1 MAKRSQGRR
10 TSYSREYIDG
20 NTVRKL
26 QEFPQQIPNQ
36 APKKL
41 SNATRKNREKA
52 ANMSLP
58 YMIFLAAAIM
68 FTAYVCIQYLKLQS
82 DITMRQKNIT
92 KMESTVN
99 DLKIANDEEYARI
112 MGAVD
117 LEEIKKVAMD
127 ELGMKYPNQG
137 QIIAFSGAESDY
149 VRQYQDI
156 PK

>member
-36 APKKL
+36 APRKL

-52 ANMSLP
+52 ACMSLP
-58 YMIFLAAAIM
+58 YMIFLAAAITI
-68 FTAYVCIQYLKLQS
+68 TAYVCIQYLKLQS

-117 LEEIKKVAMD
+117 LEEIKKTAMD

-149 VRQYQDI
+149 VRQYQNI